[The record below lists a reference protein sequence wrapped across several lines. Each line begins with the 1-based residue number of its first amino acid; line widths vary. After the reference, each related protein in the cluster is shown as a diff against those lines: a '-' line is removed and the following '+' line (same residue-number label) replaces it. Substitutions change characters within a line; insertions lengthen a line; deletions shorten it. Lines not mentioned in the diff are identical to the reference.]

1 MARPARRWF
10 ACVWLAWQLTATM
23 AAPALVWAA
32 TMHAEDTEC
41 QCGHGPGAW
50 CPMHKHGTPP
60 QSRCILRSSTTDA
73 ASASLSFLGTI
84 TLEQSTTAVDLIR
97 TTLPPR
103 PYTSARLDRP
113 VAPDLPP
120 PRA

>member
-1 MARPARRWF
+1 MTRFARRWF
-10 ACVWLAWQLTATM
+10 ACVWLAWQLTATL

-32 TMHAEDTEC
+32 TSHAEEC
-41 QCGHGPGAW
+41 QCDHGPGAW

-60 QSRCILRSSTTDA
+60 QSRCLLRSSTTDA
-73 ASASLSFLGTI
+73 ASASLSFLALVAPERSSDSI
-84 TLEQSTTAVDLIR
+84 TVSR
-97 TTLPPR
+97 TLLPPR
-103 PYTSARLDRP
+103 PYTSTQIDRP